1 MREQKHQMLL
11 WSVGIG
17 ALSGLLAAFL
27 VLNLNPVFAQQQSR
41 VTQRIKSPNIQQV
54 EEAIKQKID
63 LLQVKHLQILNGSNK
78 LIAELTTDNL
88 GLPELSFFDP
98 EFNKERMRLAIED
111 FQGKKY
117 PYLIMMDNDGNILV
131 NLRVSTG
138 GTTFLTFNDSA
149 KKERIR
155 VESNPEWG
163 SKIYLGHSDQT
174 WSLLESNR
182 TTSELVLAIPAAR
195 QIIQPV
201 IKSKQ

>member
-1 MREQKHQMLL
+1 MKGQNLRTLL
-11 WSVGIG
+11 WTVGIG

-27 VLNLNPVFAQQQSR
+27 VLNLNPVFAQQQSELS
-41 VTQRIKSPNIQQV
+41 QRIKSPNIQKV

-63 LLQVKHLQILNGSNK
+63 LLQVKHLQILNRGNK
-78 LIAELTTDNL
+78 LIAELKTNNW

-117 PYLIMMDNDGNILV
+117 PYLVMMDNDGNVLA

-138 GTTFLTFNDSA
+138 GATFLTFYDSA

-155 VESNPEWG
+155 IESNPEWG

-174 WSLLESNR
+174 WCLLESNR
-182 TTSELVLAIPAAR
+182 MTSELVLVTPAGR
-195 QIIQPV
+195 QVIQPV
-201 IKSKQ
+201 IKGK